1 MRKTLPIHPRSLLA
15 ALGMAMVAGALSAQQ
30 PGTLADADT
39 SATPAASGVV
49 RPSRAVAMPGTAAL
63 RRAAE
68 VREAARVARGRRLI
82 VSLEERRLWSM
93 DNGDTLYSAPI
104 AVGKGT
110 RLEYGRT
117 VWDFTTPAGVR
128 RVRRKAPNPVWVPPD
143 WHYVEL
149 ARDSSWTVARLERGR
164 PTRLPDGTRLEVRG
178 ERIARV
184 HPGGRAELLPADE
197 EVIFGDTIFIPPLG
211 TANRSVEGELGK
223 YKLELGDGYMI
234 HGTRHQDSIGQA
246 ATHGCIRM
254 TDADI
259 SYIYHTVPGGIP
271 VYIY

>member
-1 MRKTLPIHPRSLLA
+1 
-15 ALGMAMVAGALSAQQ
+15 MVAGALSAQQ
-30 PGTLADADT
+30 PGALADADT
-39 SATPAASGVV
+39 SATPAATSGVV
-49 RPSRAVAMPGTAAL
+49 RPSRAAAVPVSASL

-128 RVRRKAPNPVWVPPD
+128 RVQRKAPNPVWVPPD

-149 ARDSSWTVARLERGR
+149 AKDSAWTVARLERGR
-164 PTRLPDGTRLEVRG
+164 ATRLPDGTRLEVRG
-178 ERIARV
+178 ERIGRV
-184 HPGGRAELLPADE
+184 HPGGRVELLPADE

-211 TANRSVEGELGK
+211 TTNRSVEGELGK
-223 YKLELGDGYMI
+223 FKLELGDGYMI

-259 SYIYHTVPGGIP
+259 SYIYNTVPVGIP